1 MNVKQHFLMSQLFY
15 VNFYFQ
21 TGYFRQHG
29 CTTTDAQQKYNSRA
43 ATLYREKLHGLAVKA
58 LHLHG
63 TKV

>member
-1 MNVKQHFLMSQLFY
+1 MLTYQLFDMY
-15 VNFYFQ
+15 FCFQ
-21 TGYFRQHG
+21 TGYFRQHS

-63 TKV
+63 TKVQ